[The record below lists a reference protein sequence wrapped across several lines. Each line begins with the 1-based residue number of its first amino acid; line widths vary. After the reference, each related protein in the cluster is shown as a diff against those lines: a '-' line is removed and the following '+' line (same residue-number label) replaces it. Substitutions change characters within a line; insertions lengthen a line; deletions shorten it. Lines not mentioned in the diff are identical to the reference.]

1 MYIMQL
7 RISKQ
12 PCWTRK
18 ISIIQNESV
27 RGSCQHKKELRAT
40 EIVQPAWI
48 SIHEFESMGKWNK
61 NEIGHGE
68 KKKKGQKRERKKLD
82 EKNSEGK
89 RRENFIAGGKKSR
102 TEREKK
108 TNLNGV

>member
-1 MYIMQL
+1 MS
-7 RISKQ
+7 RITYFKTAMLGQ
-12 PCWTRK
+12 EK
-18 ISIIQNESV
+18 IQYGSV
-27 RGSCQHKKELRAT
+27 RWSCQHKKELRTT
-40 EIVQPAWI
+40 EIVQPASF
-48 SIHEFESMGKWNK
+48 SIPNSSRGGKWDK
-61 NEIGHGE
+61 NEIGHGKKRKRARE
-68 KKKKGQKRERKKLD
+68 KKEKKLD